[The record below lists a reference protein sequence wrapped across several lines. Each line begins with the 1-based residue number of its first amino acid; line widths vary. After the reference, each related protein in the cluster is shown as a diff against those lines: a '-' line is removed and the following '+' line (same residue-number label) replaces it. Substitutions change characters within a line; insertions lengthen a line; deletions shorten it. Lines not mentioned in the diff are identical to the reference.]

1 MRILGASIGNCVHVG
16 GIVNFLKLAEKH
28 GYETAFLGPATPVP
42 KVVDEVAR
50 RSPDIIALSYRLTP
64 ETGRNVLLEVRAA
77 KDAGRFGAAR
87 LIFGG
92 TPEVAKIARELGIF
106 DWIVTGSESLEDL
119 EGWLSGQIASR
130 PAESY
135 PGTLLERVARARP
148 MPILRHHFGQ
158 PTLEATIE
166 GCRKIAEARVV
177 DVISVAPDQNA
188 QEFFFRPA
196 EMRPELTGAGGV
208 PLRRPEDLRALYD
221 ASRCGNYPL
230 LRCYAGTQDLAK
242 WAAML
247 KETIDVAWGAV
258 PLFWYGDLDGRSKRS
273 LEVSIRENQE
283 AMAWYASHGIPV
295 EVNESHHWSLRNA
308 HDAVAVAASFLA
320 AYNAKAQGATTYI
333 AQLMFN
339 NPPGTSPAMDLAKML
354 AKLEMIVPLQGKD
367 FGVLREA
374 RSGLTSLPLDP
385 DTAMGHLGSSL
396 HTMMAVRPDVVHVVG
411 YSEAEFAATPD
422 VVIRSCK
429 LARGA
434 IRNASL
440 GQPDPLSDPVIR
452 ARKDHL
458 VREATFLLAEI
469 KEMAGGIAANPWADP
484 KVLAQSV
491 KVGLLD
497 APHLMGNPAARGET
511 VTKVV
516 DGAWEAIDPKTG
528 AVLKEADR
536 LKLLGIS

>member
-1 MRILGASIGNCVHVG
+1 M
-16 GIVNFLKLAEKH
+16 NFLKLAEKH
-28 GYETAFLGPATPVP
+28 GYETGFLGPATPVR
-42 KVVDEVAR
+42 KVVEEVSR
-50 RSPDIIALSYRLTP
+50 WRPGVVALSYRLTP
-64 ETGRNVLLEVRAA
+64 ETGRSVLLEVKAA
-77 KDAGRFGAAR
+77 KEAGGFESVR

-92 TPEVAKIARELGIF
+92 TPEVAKIASELGIF
-106 DWIVTGSESLEDL
+106 DWVVTGLESPQEI
-119 EGWLSGQIASR
+119 EAWLTGQIASA
-130 PAESY
+130 PAEAY
-135 PGTLLERVARARP
+135 PATLLERIAHARP

-158 PTLEATIE
+158 PTLEATIK
-166 GCRKIAEARVV
+166 GCREIAEAHAV
-177 DVISVAPDQNA
+177 DVISIAPDQNA
-188 QEFFFRPA
+188 QEFFFRPG

-208 PLRRPEDLRALYD
+208 PLRRPEDLRALYE
-221 ASRCGNYPL
+221 ASRCGNHPL
-230 LRCYAGTQDLAK
+230 LRCYAGTQDLVK
-242 WAAML
+242 WAEML
-247 KETIDVAWGAV
+247 KETIQISWGAV
-258 PLFWYGDLDGRSKRS
+258 PLFWYSELDGRSKRP

-320 AYNAKAQGATTYI
+320 AYNAKAQGATTYV
-333 AQLMFN
+333 AQFMFN
-339 NPPGTSPAMDLAKML
+339 NPRGTSPAMDLAKMI
-354 AKLEMIVPLQGKD
+354 AKLEMIGPLQGKD

-440 GQPDPLSDPVIR
+440 GQPDPLADPAIR

-469 KEMAGGIAANPWADP
+469 KEMAGGMAANPWADP

-511 VTKVV
+511 VTKVE

-528 AVLKEADR
+528 AVLTEADR